1 MHPVF
6 GFSNSAMD
14 LDNLVLKS
22 PSPPV
27 RCRQQSNESI
37 YSAATST
44 TNDDDLER
52 FLHFGRRKEMQRM
65 QKSRDMLYFLRQKK
79 HEKQRREERLSIQHE
94 KLQVERDFMNCLYKA
109 GFTPSE
115 ALCYIK

>member
-1 MHPVF
+1 
-6 GFSNSAMD
+6 MD
-14 LDNLVLKS
+14 LNNLVLKS
-22 PSPPV
+22 PTPP

-37 YSAATST
+37 HSTATIT
-44 TNDDDLER
+44 TNDNDLKR
-52 FLHFGRRKEMQRM
+52 FLHFNRSKEMERM
-65 QKSRDMLYFLRQKK
+65 RKSKDMLYILRQKK
-79 HEKQRREERLSIQHE
+79 QEKQRREEQQSIQHE